1 MTMTHARRLP
11 AFLLCM
17 SALTLFTS
25 PHAEATTTCSATM
38 TDLAFGNV
46 DPTGALVNAQATLN
60 YSCTH
65 TGGLLGGLYAAY
77 VRMCFSIGTGSATGS
92 TYNPRRMTDGSGDPM
107 TFQLYR
113 DAARSQIWGSVDNA
127 TYLPLQQ
134 DLQFT
139 ILANGQVQNGS
150 ATLYG
155 QVPAGQTGLGVGSYT
170 DPFTGIH
177 TKFSYAYNEALL
189 GLGTFPATC
198 GTASNGTFPFTA
210 RADVQPQCRLTTATD
225 LDFGSVPG
233 LLTTNR
239 DQLSTISTTCTYRT
253 AWQIGLN
260 NGQHAVG
267 STRRMTGVGSYAVN
281 YELYRDSVRSL
292 RWGTTLNTDTFSGTG
307 SGSVQSVPVYGRVPP
322 QTAVAAG
329 NYSDIIT
336 VTVTF

>member
-1 MTMTHARRLP
+1 MTMTRPRRFI
-11 AFLLCM
+11 ALLCV
-17 SALTLFTS
+17 SVLALLGS
-25 PHAEATTTCSATM
+25 SRAEATVTCSATM

-46 DPTGALVNAQATLN
+46 DPTGALVNTTATLN
-60 YSCTH
+60 YSCT
-65 TGGLLGGLYAAY
+65 YS
-77 VRMCFSIGTGSATGS
+77 VGTGSATGS
-92 TYNPRRMTDGSGDPM
+92 TYNPRRMTDASGDPM

-113 DAARSQIWGSVDNA
+113 DAARSQIWGSVDNG
-127 TYLPLQQ
+127 TYAPRQQ

-139 ILANGQVQNGS
+139 LFGSGTTQNGT

-155 QVPAGQTGLGVGSYT
+155 QVPAGQTGLGVGSYA

-177 TKFSYAYNEALL
+177 TKLSYNYNEALL
-189 GLGTFPATC
+189 GLGGFPATC

-233 LLTTNR
+233 LLTSNR
-239 DQLSTISTTCTYRT
+239 DQLSTISTTCTFRT
-253 AWQIGLN
+253 PWQIGLN
-260 NGQHAVG
+260 NGQHASG

-281 YELYRDSVRSL
+281 YELYRESTRSL
-292 RWGTTLNTDTFSGTG
+292 RWGNTLNTDTFSGSG
-307 SGSVQSVPVYGRVPP
+307 SGTIQGTPVYGRVPP

-329 NYSDIIT
+329 NYSDVIT

>member
-1 MTMTHARRLP
+1 MTRACRYIALLCASAIALFGSLHAR
-11 AFLLCM
+11 A
-17 SALTLFTS
+17 A
-25 PHAEATTTCSATM
+25 TTCSATL
-38 TDLAFGNV
+38 TDLTFGNV

-60 YSCTH
+60 YSCVH
-65 TGGLLGGLYAAY
+65 NGGLLGGLYAAY
-77 VRMCFSIGTGSATGS
+77 VRMCFSIGTGAAPGS
-92 TYNPRRMTDGSGDPM
+92 TYNPRVMTNASSDPM

-127 TYLPLQQ
+127 TYLPRQQ

-139 ILANGQVQNGS
+139 ILANGQAQNGS
-150 ATLYG
+150 VTLYG
-155 QVPAGQTGLGVGSYT
+155 QVPAGQVGLGVGSYT
-170 DPFTGIH
+170 DAFSGIH
-177 TKFSYAYNEALL
+177 TKLSYNVNEVLL
-189 GLGTFPATC
+189 IGGSFPATC
-198 GTASNGTFPFTA
+198 GTASNSTFPFTA
-210 RADVQPQCRLTTATD
+210 TADVQPQCRLTTATD

-253 AWQIGLN
+253 AWQIGLD

-281 YELYRDSVRSL
+281 YELYRESTRSQ
-292 RWGTTLNTDTFSGTG
+292 RWGNTLYTDTFSGTG
-307 SGSVQSVPVYGRVPP
+307 SGTVQSVPVYGRVPP
-322 QTAVAAG
+322 QAAVAAG